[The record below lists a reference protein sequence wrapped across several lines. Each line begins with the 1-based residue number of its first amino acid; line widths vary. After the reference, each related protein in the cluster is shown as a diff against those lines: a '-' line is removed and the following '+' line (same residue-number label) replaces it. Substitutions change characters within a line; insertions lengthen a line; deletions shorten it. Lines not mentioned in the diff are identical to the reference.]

1 MKIIIFLMLVAILFG
16 NVYLYAD
23 PATPATPTQVVEVGN
38 KYCPVSGNPVNGK
51 DFVVVDGKR
60 YGVCC
65 PLVERCKEA
74 MKKNTE
80 RYIDKM
86 LKREPELEK
95 KVKS

>member
-1 MKIIIFLMLVAILFG
+1 MKKIICLMLLTMLFG
-16 NVYLYAD
+16 GSYLYAD
-23 PATPATPTQVVEVGN
+23 PATPSSSTQVFDIGN

-51 DFVVVDGKR
+51 DFVMVDGKR

-65 PLVERCKEA
+65 PLVKRCKEA
-74 MKKNTE
+74 MKE
-80 RYIDKM
+80 HADRYIDKM